1 MSLQCCAKP
10 VHHPSRGIR
19 FLPTWVKCSAPG
31 ARGNPGFYVV
41 RDPFALVSRS
51 DVDRF
56 SLQAAV
62 LAHKSIRPRRPAGPG
77 ADRRREVCAGNRSRL
92 AGRQSYA
99 TSTISV
105 RRTPTAVATKPRRS
119 ATTSL
124 SGTRAILL
132 ISSRTASVSIRRRA
146 LARILGTPPETRYPR
161 SRTRPRTSARLRAR
175 AGNRSVAGASV
186 GSLVRPA

>member
-1 MSLQCCAKP
+1 MNSASS
-10 VHHPSRGIR
+10 PSR
-19 FLPTWVKCSAPG
+19 PW
-31 ARGNPGFYVV
+31 ARSSKRSV
-41 RDPFALVSRS
+41 RR
-51 DVDRF
+51 
-56 SLQAAV
+56 
-62 LAHKSIRPRRPAGPG
+62 
-77 ADRRREVCAGNRSRL
+77 NRSRL

-146 LARILGTPPETRYPR
+146 LARILGTPPRRGIPGAGRGRGPVPGYAHAQATDR
-161 SRTRPRTSARLRAR
+161 SPAPALDRWCAQHSGRGWRRRGRRAQRGPDQSTGTGRGGGSSPVPGHLRDH
-175 AGNRSVAGASV
+175 AS
-186 GSLVRPA
+186 